1 MESGALP
8 HSSADKGCQGRVSVT
23 GRTPPVC
30 VYPSHSIPR
39 VAMPVRSFHAPAA
52 PCESSSPGSLSDPFA
67 EHTLACCTPDITQT
81 CGWPG
86 TGSIHAAEFGH
97 LPDNI
102 TVLEGESVILRCKI
116 DEEVTHKAW
125 LNRSNI
131 LFTGTDKWSLDSRV
145 SLVNSNDS
153 DFSIQIERVAVADE
167 GPYTCSFQARNQPR
181 TAHVYLIVQGDAPLY
196 IICICMLLREQA
208 DRSCYW
214 DDVGGGTGVPARIV
228 NISQDKSVNEG
239 DDVNLF
245 CLAVGRPEPTITWKD
260 FKYGRMYEGE
270 FLDITE
276 IKRHQAE
283 EFECITNNG
292 VAPPDT
298 RRVKVTVN
306 YPPVITDVKNM
317 PAQLGKTAILR
328 CEAMAVPTAA
338 FEWFRDDR
346 RPVESDNTL
355 KIKNEK
361 TRSLL
366 LFTNVTEKH
375 FGNYT
380 CFASNRLG
388 ASNASM
394 LLFSEYMLAR
404 RSSSLPPCLAA
415 FLSPV
420 YFPLSLHPL
429 GHYSISFIYRA
440 PIPTLFVPAIISPP
454 LSLPFFP
461 FPPFLPVFRSFSV
474 SRSVSHI
481 TVFGPGAVYG
491 RGASLSA
498 CLSGL
503 GFWLGLSVSFLVKE
517 PSLHHI
523 ITPRPPSGLRS
534 LALITPLL
542 VLPSHRLSPPSPPEE
557 VLLFCNVP
565 SCQVMTKRHRCY
577 ERRHTRGCA
586 GQLASTSLLPA
597 QRSERAAV
605 RSGTAAMNDVKNSPF
620 FPVLRISCVWGG
632 GANVFSPPFAFAGGH
647 DPGQS
652 M

>member
-1 MESGALP
+1 MSCAILQSTFAGLLLAL
-8 HSSADKGCQGRVSVT
+8 
-23 GRTPPVC
+23 
-30 VYPSHSIPR
+30 
-39 VAMPVRSFHAPAA
+39 
-52 PCESSSPGSLSDPFA
+52 LSK
-67 EHTLACCTPDITQT
+67 
-81 CGWPG
+81 G

-181 TAHVYLIVQGDAPLY
+181 TAHVYLIVQ
-196 IICICMLLREQA
+196 
-208 DRSCYW
+208 
-214 DDVGGGTGVPARIV
+214 VPARIV

-394 LLFSEYMLAR
+394 LLFR
-404 RSSSLPPCLAA
+404 
-415 FLSPV
+415 
-420 YFPLSLHPL
+420 
-429 GHYSISFIYRA
+429 
-440 PIPTLFVPAIISPP
+440 
-454 LSLPFFP
+454 
-461 FPPFLPVFRSFSV
+461 
-474 SRSVSHI
+474 
-481 TVFGPGAVYG
+481 PGAVYG

-503 GFWLGLSVSFLVKE
+503 GFWLGLSVSFLVK
-517 PSLHHI
+517 
-523 ITPRPPSGLRS
+523 
-534 LALITPLL
+534 
-542 VLPSHRLSPPSPPEE
+542 V
-557 VLLFCNVP
+557 
-565 SCQVMTKRHRCY
+565 
-577 ERRHTRGCA
+577 
-586 GQLASTSLLPA
+586 
-597 QRSERAAV
+597 
-605 RSGTAAMNDVKNSPF
+605 
-620 FPVLRISCVWGG
+620 
-632 GANVFSPPFAFAGGH
+632 
-647 DPGQS
+647 
-652 M
+652 